1 MSLVFK
7 WLKHIYHLNST
18 VIKNVL
24 NVYSLTINFIHIIIS
39 TCNNQNLKQ
48 IYKWPCLRQ
57 YTYRLKMVRT
67 MVSDLP
73 KVTKVESSSCIK

>member
-57 YTYRLKMVRT
+57 YTYRLKTERT
-67 MVSDLP
+67 MESDLP
-73 KVTKVESSSCIK
+73 KVTKVESSSCVK